1 MAYANA
7 TRTGEWGIV
16 ASLNGLVSRLSDAR
30 RRYSVYRQTVA
41 ELNALN
47 DRDLADLGIA
57 RSSITSIATEAAY
70 GS

>member
-7 TRTGEWGIV
+7 TRTGEWGIF
-16 ASLNGLVSRLSDAR
+16 ASLNGLVTRLGDAR

-70 GS
+70 GN

>member
-7 TRTGEWGIV
+7 TRTGEWGIL
-16 ASLNGLVSRLSDAR
+16 ASVNGLVARIGDAR
-30 RRYSVYRQTVA
+30 RRYSVYRQTIT

-57 RSSITSIATEAAY
+57 RSSINTIATEAAY
-70 GS
+70 GK

>member
-7 TRTGEWGIV
+7 TRTGEWGFI
-16 ASLNGLVSRLSDAR
+16 ASLNGLFARFGETR

-47 DRDLADLGIA
+47 DRDLADLGIS

-70 GS
+70 GN

>member
-7 TRTGEWGIV
+7 TRTGEWGIA
-16 ASLNGLVSRLSDAR
+16 ASLNGLVARLGDAR

-41 ELNALN
+41 ELNALS

-57 RSSITSIATEAAY
+57 RSSITSIATEVAY
-70 GS
+70 GN

>member
-16 ASLNGLVSRLSDAR
+16 ASFNGLVTRISDAR
-30 RRYSVYRQTVA
+30 RRYRVYRQTVA

-70 GS
+70 GN